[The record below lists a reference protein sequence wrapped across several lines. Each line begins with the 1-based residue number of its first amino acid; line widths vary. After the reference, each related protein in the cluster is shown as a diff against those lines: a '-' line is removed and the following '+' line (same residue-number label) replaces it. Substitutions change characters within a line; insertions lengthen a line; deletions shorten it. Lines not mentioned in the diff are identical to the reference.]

1 MISLKHKEFIRL
13 IASGETQA
21 NAYRL
26 SIGKEGISK
35 SGCEAKGSLLAKKYA
50 KEIQQLIEKKAK
62 AVESVHENKDV
73 QIALKSILTQAE
85 VDAKLCEII
94 LKTKFDGDRLRAIEV
109 YNKRFGSNAPI
120 RNDMNVTQIPAP
132 IIELSK

>member
-13 IASGETQA
+13 VAEGNTQG
-21 NAYRL
+21 NAYQLTLANKTITPASAR
-26 SIGKEGISK
+26 
-35 SGCEAKGSLLAKKYA
+35 AKGSELAKKYA

>member
-1 MISLKHKEFIRL
+1 MISIKHQEFIRL
-13 IASGETQA
+13 VASGETQS
-21 NAYRL
+21 NAYTL
-26 SIGKEGISK
+26 TYPNKVLTNGTIKVESSK
-35 SGCEAKGSLLAKKYA
+35 LAKKYA
-50 KEIQQLIEKKAK
+50 KEIEEVVKRKAK
-62 AVESVHENKDV
+62 AIESAHEKKDV

-120 RNDMNVTQIPAP
+120 RNDMVFS
-132 IIELSK
+132 E

>member
-13 IASGETQA
+13 VAEGNTLEK
-21 NAYRL
+21 AYQQ
-26 SIGKEGISK
+26 ISNNK
-35 SGCEAKGSLLAKKYA
+35 PTSKTARENGSKLAKKYA
-50 KEIQQLIEKKAK
+50 KEIRELNEKKAK
-62 AVESVHENKDV
+62 AVESAYEKKDV

-94 LKTKFDGDRLRAIEV
+94 LKTKFDSDRLRAIEV

-120 RNDMNVTQIPAP
+120 RSDMNVTQIPAP